1 MMRRIA
7 LLFAGLLFLGVTPA
21 SAHADFVSMTPV
33 PGSTVSELSVITLTF
48 SEDIT
53 ALGSVVVVL
62 DPNGEAIEA
71 GLTAQGADVTVP
83 VNPPAMNGEYTV
95 NYRVVSVDAH
105 VIEGSQKFVYDGP
118 VPMAI
123 EEPMVTA
130 TPNDATAVAESASGF
145 SMLGTT
151 LLAIAALIGIAALL
165 LRRKR

>member
-105 VIEGSQKFVYDGP
+105 VIEGSQKFIYDGP
-118 VPMAI
+118 VPMTI

-130 TPNDATAVAESASGF
+130 TPTTPIVERAGKI
-145 SMLGTT
+145 SMLGTS
-151 LLAIAALIGIAALL
+151 LIAVAVVIGIGAIL
-165 LRRKR
+165 LRRRG